1 MSTKDALLQEIEQLP
16 EFLLEEILDFV
27 QFVKAKHVSEK
38 FGNSFLSETALGKDW
53 LNPEEDEAWQGL

>member
-1 MSTKDALLQEIEQLP
+1 MSAKDSLLQELEQMP

-38 FGNSFLSETALGKDW
+38 LGNSLLSEAALGKDW
-53 LNPEEDEAWQGL
+53 LKPEEDEAWQDL

>member
-1 MSTKDALLQEIEQLP
+1 MSTKDSLLQELEQLP

-38 FGNSFLSETALGKDW
+38 FGNSFLSETVLGKDW
-53 LNPEEDEAWQGL
+53 LNPEEDEAWQDL